1 MRYSI
6 EPSGCGDGQRQLFR
20 RRGDTFHD
28 ATLLPISSDYCGSVA
43 ADSHFVLSLR
53 NITLLRE
60 ANTILKNVSWDI
72 ARGEHWV
79 VLGANGSGKTSLM
92 LIAALYLHPSAG
104 EVVVEGERLG
114 DTGVR
119 ELRQRI
125 AYNSA
130 AFASEIRPQLC
141 AYEVVMTAKNAALET
156 WWHHY
161 EPADKVKAIDCLH
174 QLGVGHLAEREIST
188 LSSGEQQRV
197 FLARTRMTEPSLVLL
212 DEPSGR
218 LDLGGREQLVEALEE
233 SIQQSP
239 HISTALI
246 THHVDEI
253 PRGMTHLL
261 ALKAGEVIAKGPLTE
276 TLSSELLTECFSWPL
291 ELITRADGRFSAQS
305 AKPVP

>member
-1 MRYSI
+1 M
-6 EPSGCGDGQRQLFR
+6 
-20 RRGDTFHD
+20 
-28 ATLLPISSDYCGSVA
+28 ATR
-43 ADSHFVLSLR
+43 SHFVLSLR
-53 NITLLRE
+53 NITLQRD
-60 ANTILKNVSWDI
+60 ANTILKDVSWDI

-130 AFASEIRPQLC
+130 AFASEIRPQLL
-141 AYEVVMTAKNAALET
+141 AFEVVMTAKNAALET
-156 WWHHY
+156 WWHQY
-161 EPADKVKAIDCLH
+161 EATDKAKAIHCLS

-197 FLARTRMTEPSLVLL
+197 FLARTRMNEPSLVLL

-218 LDLGGREQLVEALEE
+218 LDLGGREQLIHALEE
-233 SIQQSP
+233 SIQHTP

-253 PRGMTHLL
+253 PHGMTHLL
-261 ALKAGEVIAKGPLTE
+261 ALKAGEVIAKGPLAD
-276 TLSSELLTECFSWPL
+276 TLSSALLTECFSWPL
-291 ELITRADGRFSAQS
+291 ELIERADGRFSAQS
-305 AKPVP
+305 AQPAP